1 MKGFLWYNEPTVFL
15 LYFICCGLE
24 WKQKMTKIAG
34 SMVQMDLFFQY
45 FVEKS
50 IFYIVFTTNLRK
62 ICYAEDVSLGVR
74 WRRDWIEKM

>member
-1 MKGFLWYNEPTVFL
+1 
-15 LYFICCGLE
+15 
-24 WKQKMTKIAG
+24 MTKIAG